1 LEKAEILLQEEIDAL
16 RSETEEEVTAEGVS
30 HLSTSPVAL
39 GPDPPVSHPPGLI
52 AKPAGEI
59 AAHADELDA
68 QAEAIV
74 AMADEIRA
82 SMVDEEERA
91 RMRLSEKIRCTRCER
106 SLHPKTRVP
115 TDWMLEE
122 WAQQAERLEKA
133 REERPIDTERISC
146 PNNST

>member
-1 LEKAEILLQEEIDAL
+1 MEKAEILLREEIHAL
-16 RSETEEEVTAEGVS
+16 RSETEEEVAAERVNR
-30 HLSTSPVAL
+30 LSKTPVAP
-39 GPDPPVSHPPGLI
+39 GHHSSICHPPGLI

-82 SMVDEEERA
+82 SMSEEERA
-91 RMRLSEKIRCTRCER
+91 RMKLSEKIRCTLCER
-106 SLHPKTRVP
+106 SRHPKTEVP

-133 REERPIDTERISC
+133 REERPIDSERISC